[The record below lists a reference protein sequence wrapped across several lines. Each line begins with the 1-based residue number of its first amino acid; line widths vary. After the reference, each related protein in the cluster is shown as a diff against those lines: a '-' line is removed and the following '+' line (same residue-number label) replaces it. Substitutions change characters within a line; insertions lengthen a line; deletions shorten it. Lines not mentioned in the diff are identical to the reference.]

1 MSDYAQQQH
10 ARAAYLKLKI
20 RSGTATQAERAEYE
34 RTKAVVVRETRDG
47 CAMFVEAPPIRVEDW
62 PAVVER
68 VNAENAERLRRLS
81 EDESPKNADF
91 PDENG

>member
-68 VNAENAERLRRLS
+68 VNAENAKRLHGLS
-81 EDESPKNADF
+81 EDGSPRSADF
-91 PDENG
+91 PEKNG